1 MATSLHLLPSILF
14 GLLFLS
20 APTLSRNIIFLDD
33 TPIAPS
39 PSDDTTTSI
48 SPLGSGDIII
58 LPSPQDS
65 PIDEPVIPPST
76 GEIIISPSPQDLPV
90 DAPVS
95 PPSTGEDQSTPT
107 PSPEVSSD
115 AFQYIDDSFSF
126 LML

>member
-20 APTLSRNIIFLDD
+20 APTLSRNFIFLDD

-48 SPLGSGDIII
+48 SLLGSGD
-58 LPSPQDS
+58 
-65 PIDEPVIPPST
+65 
-76 GEIIISPSPQDLPV
+76 IIISPSPQDSPA
-90 DAPVS
+90 DEPVS

-115 AFQYIDDSFSF
+115 AFQYLDDSFSF